1 MIQILA
7 DRLVV
12 ALILLLPLEL
22 VLQPLDPSLVLF
34 YHFLDFLLLGFFAS
48 EEMVYFLS
56 LLLDRCMRFLKLDL

>member
-34 YHFLDFLLLGFFAS
+34 YHLLNFLLLGFFAS

-56 LLLDRCMRFLKLDL
+56 LLLD